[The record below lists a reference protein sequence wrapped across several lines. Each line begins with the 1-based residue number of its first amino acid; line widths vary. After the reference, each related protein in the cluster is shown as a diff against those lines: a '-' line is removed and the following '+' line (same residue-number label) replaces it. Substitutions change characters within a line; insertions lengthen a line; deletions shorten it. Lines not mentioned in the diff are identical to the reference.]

1 MYAIKSIC
9 FSAELLLSG
18 ALACHSIDYSEPFLI
33 LIIPFLGAQYTTR
46 HDYLGCSNKRSYKKS
61 MVSGER

>member
-1 MYAIKSIC
+1 MNIIGNAISNASLEYVCNYKCIC

-33 LIIPFLGAQYTTR
+33 LIIPFLCARYTTP
-46 HDYLGCSNKRSYKKS
+46 
-61 MVSGER
+61 

>member
-1 MYAIKSIC
+1 MF

-18 ALACHSIDYSEPFLI
+18 VLACHSIDYSEPFLI
-33 LIIPFLGAQYTTR
+33 LIIPFLGAQYTTPSQTY
-46 HDYLGCSNKRSYKKS
+46 YLGCSNKRSYKKS